1 MLRISVANGSG
12 FYHVIRH
19 PSYLRL
25 FVNALGWGLA
35 FRAVAGIVIALL
47 MLAALMARI
56 DAEERSLRET
66 FGAEY
71 EAYRARTW
79 RLFPHLY

>member
-19 PSYLRL
+19 PSCLRL